1 MIKGVKLYNIY
12 YFLHYIVYSY
22 IQKDFMTAT
31 SIYHLILKDGLRKTK
46 FKNSHLKPVSSAE
59 EGKRGAVFTY
69 RSKANMV
76 KARGVVLTSMEAIL
90 ENQDNFTHWTPNVY
104 RYGSYSDNKR
114 TITRGHAEDNLSQI
128 NTFYIDFDITSSAEE
143 MTSGDILTTAIDLG
157 FMPTLILKSDKGY
170 QAYFVL
176 EKPAY
181 VTAHSQFRVVKVAKA
196 ISQNLRNY
204 FAQTLPVDMTCNHF
218 GIARMPRTDNVEFF
232 HKDYTYSFQEWLD
245 WSMKQSDLPF
255 PNKKPNLTVI
265 AGTEG
270 MKQIDEPWYGLLM
283 KRASIKG
290 AKALMGR
297 NNVLFTLALAN
308 FSSGV
313 SQGDC
318 EVVLNEFNLQL
329 DEPVSTSELLKLIAS
344 AYSGKYEAASRDYIT
359 ILCKAWV
366 NENLKASDLFIK
378 QGWYKFKKKRSERQN
393 SHLFEWKA
401 DLMAYLERLNLSEDP
416 FIQTTKKA
424 LREALMIPE
433 RSLDKVLKV
442 LREERKILFTVKSG
456 RNGGIRLASVK
467 AIVLS
472 LIQVKKERQEAYF
485 ANVAAFFEERLSFTK
500 WVLEEARNG
509 LKQAKQITLFEAD
522 VG

>member
-1 MIKGVKLYNIY
+1 MNLNAIY
-12 YFLHYIVYSY
+12 QLV
-22 IQKDFMTAT
+22 
-31 SIYHLILKDGLRKTK
+31 LKDGLRQTK
-46 FKNSHLKPVSSAE
+46 FKNSHLTLVSSAE
-59 EGKRGAVFTY
+59 EGKRGAIFAY
-69 RSKANMV
+69 RSKTNMV
-76 KARGVVLTSMEAIL
+76 KAHGLVLTSLEAIL
-90 ENQDNFTHWTPNVY
+90 ENQDSFTHWTPNVY
-104 RYGSYSDNKR
+104 CYGSYSDEKR
-114 TITRGHAEDNLSQI
+114 KITRGHSEDNLRQI

-143 MTSGDILTTAIDLG
+143 MITGDILTAALDLG
-157 FMPTLILKSDKGY
+157 FMPTLILKTDKGY

-176 EKPAY
+176 ENPAY

-218 GIARMPRTDNVEFF
+218 GIARMPRTDNIEFF
-232 HKDYTYSFQEWLD
+232 HKEYTYSFQEWLD

-255 PNKKPNLTVI
+255 PSKKPNLTVI
-265 AGTEG
+265 SGSEG
-270 MKQIDEPWYGLLM
+270 VKQVDEPWYDLLM

-318 EVVLNEFNLQL
+318 EVILNEFNLQL
-329 DEPVSTSELLKLIAS
+329 DEPISTSELLKLIAS

-359 ILCKAWV
+359 LLCKAWV
-366 NENLKASDLFIK
+366 DKDLKASDLFIK
-378 QGWYKFKKKRSERQN
+378 QGWYKFKKKRSDRQN
-393 SHLFEWKA
+393 SHLYEWKA
-401 DLMAYLERLNLSEDP
+401 DLMAYLERLNSSEDP
-416 FIQTTKKA
+416 FIQTTKKT
-424 LREALMIPE
+424 LREALIIPE

-442 LREERKILFTVKSG
+442 LREERKILFAVKSG

-472 LIQVKKERQEAYF
+472 LIQVKKDRQETYF
-485 ANVAAFFEERLSFTK
+485 ANVATFFEERLSFTK

-509 LKQAKQITLFEAD
+509 LKQAKQLTLFEAD